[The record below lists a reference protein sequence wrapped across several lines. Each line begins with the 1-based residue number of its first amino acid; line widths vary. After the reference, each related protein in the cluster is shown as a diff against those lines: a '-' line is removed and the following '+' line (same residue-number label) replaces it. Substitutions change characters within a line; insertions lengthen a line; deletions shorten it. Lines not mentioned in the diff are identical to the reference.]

1 MSRSSVRSGLAALL
15 VLAAVLVGTTA
26 CSSSDAASSSSG
38 ATALDA
44 AAFAERVATEGVVT
58 LDVRTPEEFAQ
69 GHLPDAVN
77 IDLES
82 AGFSQQID
90 ALDHAAAYAVYC
102 RSGNRSAQALA
113 IMQDAGFTDVAH
125 LLGGIV
131 AWQAA
136 GGTVVS

>member
-1 MSRSSVRSGLAALL
+1 MMRPTLRSGLAALL
-15 VLAAVLVGTTA
+15 LVSSVLLGTTA
-26 CSSSDAASSSSG
+26 CGSATDTTATGG
-38 ATALDA
+38 ATALEA
-44 AAFAERVATEGVVT
+44 AAFGERVGTDGMVT
-58 LDVRTPEEFAQ
+58 LDVRTPAEFAE

-82 AGFSQQID
+82 GDFTQEIA
-90 ALDHAAAYAVYC
+90 ALDHSAAYAVYC

-113 IMQDAGFTDVAH
+113 IMQDAGFTDAAH